1 MMRFCTK
8 LLLLMNFSLAILCAC
23 GDVVETEPNY
33 YKCSDNSKISGYA
46 AEFGNYKVGKTIPYK
61 HSDGYLFS
69 LAVIDRDNYI
79 DDVCTKHLNT
89 ILESAYPIYTI
100 SLSAETATFYYNE
113 DDKLNQSI
121 TVKFGQY
128 IFSLRNPERLEKE
141 LALINADGKDSLAY
155 VRDSSYIEKMEI
167 NGVAYADVAVAKGR
181 KYEQPYK
188 NDYQTNTVESSAKL
202 YYQTKKGILKIEM
215 EDGSYIAINEE
226 DD

>member
-89 ILESAYPIYTI
+89 ILESAYPIYSI
-100 SLSAETATFYYNE
+100 SLSIETTTFYYNE
-113 DDKLNQSI
+113 QDKLNQTI
-121 TVKFGQY
+121 TAEFGLY
-128 IFSLRNPERLEKE
+128 VFSLRNPE
-141 LALINADGKDSLAY
+141 SLKSAH
-155 VRDSSYIEKMEI
+155 DSSYIEKMEI
-167 NGVAYADVAVAKGR
+167 NGVTYTDVAVAKGR

-188 NDYQTNTVESSAKL
+188 NDYQTNTVESSARL

>member
-1 MMRFCTK
+1 MRFCTK

>member
-8 LLLLMNFSLAILCAC
+8 LLLLMNFSLAFFCAC

-33 YKCSDNSKISGYA
+33 FNCSDNSKISGFPA
-46 AEFGNYKVGKTIPYK
+46 KFGNYKVGNTIPFK

-69 LAVIDRDNYI
+69 LAVIDKENYI
-79 DDVCTKHLNT
+79 DEACSKHLNV
-89 ILESAYPIYTI
+89 ILESAYPIYSI
-100 SLSAETATFYYNE
+100 SLSIETTTFYYNE
-113 DDKLNQSI
+113 QDKLNQTI
-121 TVKFGQY
+121 TAEFGQY
-128 IFSLRNPERLEKE
+128 VFSLRNPE
-141 LALINADGKDSLAY
+141 SLKSAH
-155 VRDSSYIEKMEI
+155 DSSYIEKMEI

-188 NDYQTNTVESSAKL
+188 NDYRTNTVESSARL

>member
-1 MMRFCTK
+1 MKFCTK
-8 LLLLMNFSLAILCAC
+8 LLFLMNFSLAILCAC
-23 GDVVETEPNY
+23 GDVVTTEPNY

-79 DDVCTKHLNT
+79 DEACSKHLNV
-89 ILESAYPIYTI
+89 ILESAYPIYSI
-100 SLSAETATFYYNE
+100 SLSIETTTFYYNE
-113 DDKLNQSI
+113 QDKLNQTI
-121 TVKFGQY
+121 TVEFGQY
-128 IFSLRNPERLEKE
+128 VFSLRNPE
-141 LALINADGKDSLAY
+141 SLKSAH
-155 VRDSSYIEKMEI
+155 DSSYIEKMEI
-167 NGVAYADVAVAKGR
+167 NGVTYTDVAVAKGR

-188 NDYQTNTVESSAKL
+188 NDYQTNTVESSARL

>member
-1 MMRFCTK
+1 MMKFCTK
-8 LLLLMNFSLAILCAC
+8 SLLLICSTLGLLCAC
-23 GDVVETEPNY
+23 SEKSTTEPNFQ
-33 YKCSDNSKISGYA
+33 KCSDTSKIKGYQA
-46 AEFGNYKVGKTIPYK
+46 DFGGYKEGKTIPFK

-69 LAVIDRDNYI
+69 FAVTDRDNFI
-79 DDVCTKHLNT
+79 DDACQKHLNT
-89 ILESAYPIYTI
+89 TLESAYPIYSI
-100 SLSAETATFYYNE
+100 SLSAETTTFYYNE

-128 IFSLRNPERLEKE
+128 IFSLRNPE
-141 LALINADGKDSLAY
+141 SLKSAH
-155 VRDSSYIEKMEI
+155 DSSYIEKMEI

-215 EDGSYIAINEE
+215 EDGSYIAINEK
-226 DD
+226 DN

>member
-1 MMRFCTK
+1 MKFCTK
-8 LLLLMNFSLAILCAC
+8 LLFLMNFSLAILCAC
-23 GDVVETEPNY
+23 GDVVTTEPNY

-79 DDVCTKHLNT
+79 DEACSKHLNV
-89 ILESAYPIYTI
+89 ILESAYPIYSI
-100 SLSAETATFYYNE
+100 SLSIETTTFYYNE
-113 DDKLNQSI
+113 QDKLNQTI
-121 TVKFGQY
+121 TVEFGQY
-128 IFSLRNPERLEKE
+128 VFSLRNPE
-141 LALINADGKDSLAY
+141 SLKSAH
-155 VRDSSYIEKMEI
+155 DSSYIEKMEI
-167 NGVAYADVAVAKGR
+167 NGVTYTDVAVAKGR

>member
-1 MMRFCTK
+1 MRFCTK

-79 DDVCTKHLNT
+79 DETCSKHLNV

-113 DDKLNQSI
+113 DDKLNQTI

-188 NDYQTNTVESSAKL
+188 NDYQTNMVESSARL

>member
-1 MMRFCTK
+1 
-8 LLLLMNFSLAILCAC
+8 MNFSLAILCAC

-89 ILESAYPIYTI
+89 ILESAYPIYSI
-100 SLSAETATFYYNE
+100 SLSIETTTFYYNE
-113 DDKLNQSI
+113 QDKLNQTI
-121 TVKFGQY
+121 TAEFGQY
-128 IFSLRNPERLEKE
+128 VFSLRNPE
-141 LALINADGKDSLAY
+141 SLKSAH
-155 VRDSSYIEKMEI
+155 DSSYIEKMEI
-167 NGVAYADVAVAKGR
+167 NGVTYTDVAVAKGR

-202 YYQTKKGILKIEM
+202 HYQTKKGILKIEM

>member
-1 MMRFCTK
+1 MMKFCTK
-8 LLLLMNFSLAILCAC
+8 LLFLMNFSLVFLCAC
-23 GDVVETEPNY
+23 GDVVTTESNY

-89 ILESAYPIYTI
+89 ILESAYPIYSI
-100 SLSAETATFYYNE
+100 SLSIETTTFYYNE
-113 DDKLNQSI
+113 QDKLNQTI
-121 TVKFGQY
+121 TVEFGQY
-128 IFSLRNPERLEKE
+128 VFSLRNPE
-141 LALINADGKDSLAY
+141 SLKSAH
-155 VRDSSYIEKMEI
+155 DSSYIEKMEI
-167 NGVAYADVAVAKGR
+167 NGVTYTDVAVAKGR

>member
-1 MMRFCTK
+1 
-8 LLLLMNFSLAILCAC
+8 MNFSLAILCAC
-23 GDVVETEPNY
+23 GDVVTTEPNY

-79 DDVCTKHLNT
+79 DEACSKHLNV
-89 ILESAYPIYTI
+89 ILESAYPIYSI
-100 SLSAETATFYYNE
+100 SLSIETTTFYYNE
-113 DDKLNQSI
+113 QDKLNQTI
-121 TVKFGQY
+121 TVEFGQY
-128 IFSLRNPERLEKE
+128 VFSLRNPE
-141 LALINADGKDSLAY
+141 SLKSAH
-155 VRDSSYIEKMEI
+155 DSSYIEKMEI
-167 NGVAYADVAVAKGR
+167 NGVTYTDVAVAKGR

-188 NDYQTNTVESSAKL
+188 NDYQTNTVESSARL

>member
-1 MMRFCTK
+1 MKFCTK
-8 LLLLMNFSLAILCAC
+8 SLLLICSTLGLLCAC
-23 GDVVETEPNY
+23 SEKSTTEPNFQ
-33 YKCSDNSKISGYA
+33 KCSDTSKIKGYQA
-46 AEFGNYKVGKTIPYK
+46 DFGGYKEGKTIPFK

-69 LAVIDRDNYI
+69 FAVTDRDNFI
-79 DDVCTKHLNT
+79 DDACQKHLNT
-89 ILESAYPIYTI
+89 TLESAYPIYSI
-100 SLSAETATFYYNE
+100 SLSAETTTFYYNE

-128 IFSLRNPERLEKE
+128 IFSLRNPE
-141 LALINADGKDSLAY
+141 SLKSAH
-155 VRDSSYIEKMEI
+155 DSSYIEKMEI

-215 EDGSYIAINEE
+215 EDGSYIAINEK
-226 DD
+226 DN

>member
-79 DDVCTKHLNT
+79 DEACSKHLNV
-89 ILESAYPIYTI
+89 ILESAYPIYSI
-100 SLSAETATFYYNE
+100 SLSIETTTFYYNE
-113 DDKLNQSI
+113 QDKLNQTI
-121 TVKFGQY
+121 TVEFGQY
-128 IFSLRNPERLEKE
+128 VFSLRNPE
-141 LALINADGKDSLAY
+141 SLKSAH
-155 VRDSSYIEKMEI
+155 DSSYIEKMEI
-167 NGVAYADVAVAKGR
+167 NGVTYTDVAVAKGR

>member
-1 MMRFCTK
+1 MMKFCTK
-8 LLLLMNFSLAILCAC
+8 SLLLICSTLGLLCAC
-23 GDVVETEPNY
+23 SEKSTTEPNFQ
-33 YKCSDNSKISGYA
+33 KCSDTSKIKGYQA
-46 AEFGNYKVGKTIPYK
+46 DFGGYKEGKTIPFK

-69 LAVIDRDNYI
+69 FAVTDRDNFI
-79 DDVCTKHLNT
+79 DDACQKHLNT

-128 IFSLRNPERLEKE
+128 IFSLRNPE
-141 LALINADGKDSLAY
+141 SLKSAH
-155 VRDSSYIEKMEI
+155 DSSYIEKMEI

-188 NDYQTNTVESSAKL
+188 NDYQTKTVESNAKL

-226 DD
+226 DN

>member
-1 MMRFCTK
+1 MKFCTK

-33 YKCSDNSKISGYA
+33 YKCSDNSKISGFP
-46 AEFGNYKVGKTIPYK
+46 AEFGNYKVGNTIPFK

-69 LAVIDRDNYI
+69 LAVIDKENYI
-79 DDVCTKHLNT
+79 DEACSKHLNE
-89 ILESAYPIYTI
+89 ILESAYPIYSI
-100 SLSAETATFYYNE
+100 SLSIETTTFYYNE
-113 DDKLNQSI
+113 QDKLNQTI
-121 TVKFGQY
+121 TAEFGQY
-128 IFSLRNPERLEKE
+128 VFSLRNPESLK
-141 LALINADGKDSLAY
+141 NAH
-155 VRDSSYIEKMEI
+155 DSSYIEKMEI
-167 NGVAYADVAVAKGR
+167 NGVTYTDVAVAKGR

>member
-1 MMRFCTK
+1 
-8 LLLLMNFSLAILCAC
+8 MNFSFAILCAC

-89 ILESAYPIYTI
+89 ILESAYPIYSI
-100 SLSAETATFYYNE
+100 SLSIETTTFYYNE
-113 DDKLNQSI
+113 QDKLNQ
-121 TVKFGQY
+121 TMTAEFGQY
-128 IFSLRNPERLEKE
+128 VFSLRNPE
-141 LALINADGKDSLAY
+141 SLKSAH
-155 VRDSSYIEKMEI
+155 DSSYIEKMEI

-181 KYEQPYK
+181 KYEEPYK
-188 NDYQTNTVESSAKL
+188 NDYQTNTVESSARL

>member
-1 MMRFCTK
+1 MMKFCTK
-8 LLLLMNFSLAILCAC
+8 LLLLMNFSLAFFCAC
-23 GDVVETEPNY
+23 GDVVTTEPNY

-46 AEFGNYKVGKTIPYK
+46 AEFGNYKVGKAIPYK

-89 ILESAYPIYTI
+89 ILESAYPIYSI
-100 SLSAETATFYYNE
+100 SLSIETTTFYYNE
-113 DDKLNQSI
+113 QDKLNQTI
-121 TVKFGQY
+121 TAEFGQY
-128 IFSLRNPERLEKE
+128 VFSLRNPE
-141 LALINADGKDSLAY
+141 SLKSAH
-155 VRDSSYIEKMEI
+155 DSSYIEKMEI
-167 NGVAYADVAVAKGR
+167 NGVTYTDVAVAKGR
-181 KYEQPYK
+181 KYEQSYK
-188 NDYQTNTVESSAKL
+188 NDYQTNTVESSARL

>member
-1 MMRFCTK
+1 
-8 LLLLMNFSLAILCAC
+8 MNFSLAILCAC

>member
-1 MMRFCTK
+1 
-8 LLLLMNFSLAILCAC
+8 MNFSLVFLCAC
-23 GDVVETEPNY
+23 GDVVTTESNY

-89 ILESAYPIYTI
+89 ILESAYPIYSI
-100 SLSAETATFYYNE
+100 SLSIETTTFYYNE
-113 DDKLNQSI
+113 QDKLNQTI
-121 TVKFGQY
+121 TVEFGQY
-128 IFSLRNPERLEKE
+128 VFSLRNPE
-141 LALINADGKDSLAY
+141 SLKSAH
-155 VRDSSYIEKMEI
+155 DSSYIEKMEI
-167 NGVAYADVAVAKGR
+167 NGVSYADVAVAKGR

>member
-1 MMRFCTK
+1 MRFCTK
-8 LLLLMNFSLAILCAC
+8 LLLLMNFSLAFFCAC

-33 YKCSDNSKISGYA
+33 FNCSDNSKISGFPA
-46 AEFGNYKVGKTIPYK
+46 KFGNYKVGNTIPFK

-69 LAVIDRDNYI
+69 LAVIDKENYI
-79 DDVCTKHLNT
+79 DEACSKHLNV
-89 ILESAYPIYTI
+89 ILESAYPIYSI
-100 SLSAETATFYYNE
+100 SLSIETTTFYYNE
-113 DDKLNQSI
+113 QDKLNQTI
-121 TVKFGQY
+121 TAEFGQY
-128 IFSLRNPERLEKE
+128 VFSLRNPE
-141 LALINADGKDSLAY
+141 SLKSAH
-155 VRDSSYIEKMEI
+155 DSSYIEKMEI

-188 NDYQTNTVESSAKL
+188 NDYRTNTVESSARL